1 MTGII
6 RVDIDNLDLP
16 KGLSK
21 EQKCMKTKTQRHDE
35 TSSFNM
41 NELKHPL
48 LHCQHHY
55 LNSFQAKLTTDSIYI
70 ENEHFEIMELPFAV
84 ENAPASTYLPT
95 SSPTYQNVSSL
106 HKSSSSQ
113 HSHSSATRT
122 SLTSSNGQHRG
133 EPVNLG
139 SQTTAATTNL
149 LHRVALYDNV
159 HPDFYTP
166 QNIPLPT
173 SHQHHALKSH
183 MHTHQNQHQHR
194 HHQQHHES
202 IEEDDFVTIDA
213 DDNITVQTTSSSTS
227 YHYPPP
233 TTVVPPSRSSKH
245 HSLSVSKTNVAYG
258 NQTDVLALLLS
269 SVTAPSPLG
278 LVEGKAHDEEDPS
291 NGHVSYQQGS
301 NPMMNFCQRAAES
314 ASSAARATRDGHIDQ
329 AVKYH
334 LEASRCYRDAALLLK
349 REHKVGGES
358 AASTWGVDVKI
369 LAYSLLMSSNSQAR
383 NADCLIKS
391 GNVNLGEIV
400 KNIGGKEGTGGSN
413 DTGGRSG
420 GNEGKQTSG
429 KENRLRAKIRASMD
443 TAEADMTDSTFLGK
457 ANGHPQPATVQIP
470 QEGNAA
476 GSNAQEKVQPST
488 DSSAVVDLKK
498 TPNSVNPVDDMMAL
512 EQELRNMD
520 ATLNMGVNLSSSTSS
535 ISTKKTMEDGSFCVV
550 PGSGASTGGSSF
562 VSSSMMWGGRN
573 AHTNGH
579 AHGNGRARANRVQT
593 ILGASSAG
601 MHKSPSVGNHQQLH
615 QPHHF
620 TNNIQNTKHH
630 PGLESSWW
638 GQASAL
644 ASSTTSLSNSMV
656 GVRSANIGSNHMHSN
671 GAGASP
677 TNTKQL
683 MRLLD
688 SLKTLGDENTSLLK
702 EVDDAK
708 KARIEVKAARE
719 AMKTFQEEY
728 NHKFN
733 HLRAALSEFR
743 AMYPDQKGRPG
754 NNIVSK
760 SNYVKASTAEKKASA
775 ELQKR
780 DQTIQKLNADL
791 MAEKAESKKKDDSLR
806 KYESFYKEVKARS
819 EQKKRQ
825 QQEEERRRRN

>member
-1 MTGII
+1 
-6 RVDIDNLDLP
+6 
-16 KGLSK
+16 
-21 EQKCMKTKTQRHDE
+21 
-35 TSSFNM
+35 
-41 NELKHPL
+41 
-48 LHCQHHY
+48 
-55 LNSFQAKLTTDSIYI
+55 
-70 ENEHFEIMELPFAV
+70 MELPFAV
-84 ENAPASTYLPT
+84 ENEPASTYLPT

-106 HKSSSSQ
+106 HHKSSSQ
-113 HSHSSATRT
+113 HSHSSATTRT

-133 EPVNLG
+133 EDANIG
-139 SQTTAATTNL
+139 AQTAAASANL

-183 MHTHQNQHQHR
+183 MHAHQ
-194 HHQQHHES
+194 HHQQHHQS
-202 IEEDDFVTIDA
+202 IVEDDFVTIDA
-213 DDNITVQTTSSSTS
+213 EDDITVQTTSSGTS

-233 TTVVPPSRSSKH
+233 TTVVPPSRSSKN
-245 HSLSVSKTNVAYG
+245 HSLSVSKTSVAYG

-278 LVEGKAHDEEDPS
+278 EGKVHDEEDPS
-291 NGHVSYQQGS
+291 NGHVSYKQGS
-301 NPMMNFCQRAAES
+301 NSMMDLCQRAAES
-314 ASSAARATRDGHIDQ
+314 ASSAARATREGHIDQ

-334 LEASRCYRDAALLLK
+334 LEASKCYRDAALLLK
-349 REHKVGGES
+349 REHKGENGSRGNVGGES
-358 AASTWGVDVKI
+358 AGSTWGVDVKI

-391 GNVNLGEIV
+391 GSVNLGEIV
-400 KNIGGKEGTGGSN
+400 KITGGKKGTGGSN
-413 DTGGRSG
+413 DKGGGSG

-429 KENRLRAKIRASMD
+429 KEDRLRAKIRASMD
-443 TAEADMTDSTFLGK
+443 TAEADMTDSTFLGR
-457 ANGHPQPATVQIP
+457 ATGHPQPATVHMP
-470 QEGNAA
+470 QEANAA
-476 GSNAQEKVQPST
+476 GSNAQEKVQPSM
-488 DSSAVVDLKK
+488 DSSAVGSKK
-498 TPNSVNPVDDMMAL
+498 ASNAVNPVDDMMAL

-535 ISTKKTMEDGSFCVV
+535 IATKKTTFDGSFCVV

-562 VSSSMMWGGRN
+562 ISSSMMWGGRN

-656 GVRSANIGSNHMHSN
+656 GVRSANIGANHIHPN
-671 GAGASP
+671 GAAASP

-688 SLKTLGDENTSLLK
+688 SLKTLGDENASLLK

-708 KARIEVKAARE
+708 KARLEAKAARE
-719 AMKTFQEEY
+719 TMKTFQEEY
-728 NHKFN
+728 NNKFN
-733 HLRAALSEFR
+733 LLRAALSEFR

-760 SNYVKASTAEKKASA
+760 SNYVKASTAEKHASA

-780 DQTIQKLNADL
+780 DQMIQKLNADL